1 MTVKLSDQPQLDS
14 LDSVPATCSLPTK
27 WRIIPTMERPDI
39 IGGLLDCSVVDESKA
54 GRESGEREWSEF
66 SCGVEGLYVQYPDTD
81 PPQYRRTPGSN
92 HQTECDIL
100 YVIL

>member
-54 GRESGEREWSEF
+54 GRESGERECPSSPVVWRVCMSSILTLTLHSTGELR
-66 SCGVEGLYVQYPDTD
+66 GQTI
-81 PPQYRRTPGSN
+81 RRN
-92 HQTECDIL
+92 
-100 YVIL
+100 VIFCM